1 MVIHSSKLIYPREIY
16 QRGVERKRVE
26 LIARDFNEYIV
37 NEPKV
42 SFRNG
47 RYYVMDGQHTI
58 EGRILRN
65 GGKDL
70 PILCKVYTGMTVEQE
85 ALLFAEQNGHAA
97 PLSAGIKLRAKVVG
111 GDAISKAFL
120 AATNRVGLSLNYD
133 SQQLT
138 DYRIGCVGTAFR
150 LYKQMGEPLYCETM
164 RLIVA
169 AWEGKPDSFRAS
181 VLKGMMHFVELYHG
195 EFSEERLLR
204 ALRNIHPVDIYRIGQ
219 DDPAKLRGWK
229 KYVFRAMKIAGIALL
244 AYLFVIFVPKEGQ
257 SFGVKWWGIL
267 GLIGWSYLGCS
278 LIYLLTHDYL
288 GRNVAVMLL
297 LVACSLLTAA
307 GVFKSVEFVGYIPS
321 QPVLYSLSMAG
332 VLASVIMKKY
342 ASTSSPGRFIAV
354 MLAIGIVMF
363 GAGLFA
369 HKYWI
374 ISKIL
379 ATPTWLFYC
388 CAMYFPLFALI
399 YWIADVKGRGG
410 WFDVIKPAG
419 TLTLT
424 CYIIPY
430 ITGSLMS
437 IMHVHWPAVT
447 YAGTPGLVRSALY
460 SLAVVWIAWLL
471 SKIHIKLKI

>member
-1 MVIHSSKLIYPREIY
+1 MTLSAKSRRILSLDIFRAITMFLMLFVNEFAGVKGLPHWLYHAQMREDMMGFSDTIFPAFLFAMGMAIPFAVQNRFRKGDTTFDVLKHILLRSVALIVMGLFTVNKGSYDAAASGIPSAWYSLLMVIGFFLIWNVYP
-16 QRGVERKRVE
+16 
-26 LIARDFNEYIV
+26 
-37 NEPKV
+37 
-42 SFRNG
+42 
-47 RYYVMDGQHTI
+47 
-58 EGRILRN
+58 
-65 GGKDL
+65 
-70 PILCKVYTGMTVEQE
+70 
-85 ALLFAEQNGHAA
+85 
-97 PLSAGIKLRAKVVG
+97 
-111 GDAISKAFL
+111 KA
-120 AATNRVGLSLNYD
+120 D
-133 SQQLT
+133 
-138 DYRIGCVGTAFR
+138 
-150 LYKQMGEPLYCETM
+150 
-164 RLIVA
+164 
-169 AWEGKPDSFRAS
+169 
-181 VLKGMMHFVELYHG
+181 
-195 EFSEERLLR
+195 
-204 ALRNIHPVDIYRIGQ
+204 
-219 DDPAKLRGWK
+219 GWK
-229 KYVFRAMKIAGIALL
+229 KYVFRAMKIVGIALL

-278 LIYLLTHDYL
+278 LIYLLTRDYL

>member
-1 MVIHSSKLIYPREIY
+1 MTLSAKSRRILSLDIFRAITMFLMLFVNEFAGVKGLPHWLYHAQMREDMMGFSDTIFPAFLFAMGMAIPFAVQNRFRKGDTTFDVLKHILLRSVALIVMGLFTVNKGSYDAAASGIPSAWYSLLMVIGFFLIWNVYP
-16 QRGVERKRVE
+16 
-26 LIARDFNEYIV
+26 
-37 NEPKV
+37 
-42 SFRNG
+42 
-47 RYYVMDGQHTI
+47 
-58 EGRILRN
+58 
-65 GGKDL
+65 
-70 PILCKVYTGMTVEQE
+70 
-85 ALLFAEQNGHAA
+85 
-97 PLSAGIKLRAKVVG
+97 
-111 GDAISKAFL
+111 KA
-120 AATNRVGLSLNYD
+120 D
-133 SQQLT
+133 
-138 DYRIGCVGTAFR
+138 
-150 LYKQMGEPLYCETM
+150 
-164 RLIVA
+164 
-169 AWEGKPDSFRAS
+169 
-181 VLKGMMHFVELYHG
+181 
-195 EFSEERLLR
+195 
-204 ALRNIHPVDIYRIGQ
+204 
-219 DDPAKLRGWK
+219 GWK
-229 KYVFRAMKIAGIALL
+229 KYVFRAMKIVGIALL

-278 LIYLLTHDYL
+278 LIYLLTRDYL

-471 SKIHIKLKI
+471 SKIHIKLKS

>member
-1 MVIHSSKLIYPREIY
+1 MTLSAKSRRILSLDIFRAITMF
-16 QRGVERKRVE
+16 
-26 LIARDFNEYIV
+26 LMLFV
-37 NEPKV
+37 NEFAGVKGLPHWLYHAQMREDMMGF
-42 SFRNG
+42 S
-47 RYYVMDGQHTI
+47 DTI
-58 EGRILRN
+58 F
-65 GGKDL
+65 
-70 PILCKVYTGMTVEQE
+70 P
-85 ALLFAEQNGHAA
+85 AFLFAMGMAIPFAVQNRFRKGDTTFDVLKHI
-97 PLSAGIKLRAKVVG
+97 LLRSVA
-111 GDAISKAFL
+111 
-120 AATNRVGLSLNYD
+120 
-133 SQQLT
+133 
-138 DYRIGCVGTAFR
+138 
-150 LYKQMGEPLYCETM
+150 
-164 RLIVA
+164 LIVMGLFTVNKGSYDA
-169 AWEGKPDSFRAS
+169 AAS
-181 VLKGMMHFVELYHG
+181 GIPSAWY
-195 EFSEERLLR
+195 SLLMVTGFFLIWNVYPK
-204 ALRNIHPVDIYRIGQ
+204 AD
-219 DDPAKLRGWK
+219 GWK

-244 AYLFVIFVPKEGQ
+244 VYLFVIFVPKEGQ

-278 LIYLLTHDYL
+278 LIYLLTRDYL

>member
-1 MVIHSSKLIYPREIY
+1 MTLQDKP
-16 QRGVERKRVE
+16 QRILSLDIFRA
-26 LIARDFNEYIV
+26 LTMFLMLFV
-37 NEPKV
+37 NEFAGV
-42 SFRNG
+42 
-47 RYYVMDGQHTI
+47 
-58 EGRILRN
+58 
-65 GGKDL
+65 KDL
-70 PILCKVYTGMTVEQE
+70 PHWLYHAQMREDMMGFSDTIFP
-85 ALLFAEQNGHAA
+85 AFLFAMGMAIPFAVQNR
-97 PLSAGIKLRAKVVG
+97 LRK
-111 GDAISKAFL
+111 GD
-120 AATNRVGLSLNYD
+120 
-133 SQQLT
+133 
-138 DYRIGCVGTAFR
+138 
-150 LYKQMGEPLYCETM
+150 TM
-164 RLIVA
+164 LDILKHILLRSVALIVMGLFTVNKSSYDA
-169 AWEGKPDSFRAS
+169 AAS
-181 VLKGMMHFVELYHG
+181 GIPSAWY
-195 EFSEERLLR
+195 SLLMVTGFFLIWDVYPK
-204 ALRNIHPVDIYRIGQ
+204 AQ
-219 DDPAKLRGWK
+219 GWK
-229 KYVFRAMKIAGIALL
+229 KHVFSAMKIAGVMLL
-244 AYLFVIFVPKEGQ
+244 VYLFVIFVPKEGQ

-278 LIYLLTHDYL
+278 MIYLFTRDNL
-288 GRNVAVMLL
+288 GRNVAAMVA

-307 GVFKSVEFVGYIPS
+307 GAFKSVEFIGWIPS

-342 ASTSSPGRFIAV
+342 ASASSPGRFMAV

-388 CAMYFPLFALI
+388 CAMYFPLFAFI
-399 YWIADVKGRGG
+399 YWIADVKGRGD

-437 IMHVHWPAVT
+437 IMHVHWPAAT
-447 YAGTPGLVRSALY
+447 YSGAPGLVRSAMY

-471 SKIHIKLKI
+471 SRIHIKLKI

>member
-1 MVIHSSKLIYPREIY
+1 
-16 QRGVERKRVE
+16 
-26 LIARDFNEYIV
+26 
-37 NEPKV
+37 
-42 SFRNG
+42 
-47 RYYVMDGQHTI
+47 
-58 EGRILRN
+58 
-65 GGKDL
+65 
-70 PILCKVYTGMTVEQE
+70 
-85 ALLFAEQNGHAA
+85 
-97 PLSAGIKLRAKVVG
+97 
-111 GDAISKAFL
+111 
-120 AATNRVGLSLNYD
+120 
-133 SQQLT
+133 
-138 DYRIGCVGTAFR
+138 
-150 LYKQMGEPLYCETM
+150 
-164 RLIVA
+164 
-169 AWEGKPDSFRAS
+169 
-181 VLKGMMHFVELYHG
+181 
-195 EFSEERLLR
+195 
-204 ALRNIHPVDIYRIGQ
+204 
-219 DDPAKLRGWK
+219 
-229 KYVFRAMKIAGIALL
+229 
-244 AYLFVIFVPKEGQ
+244 
-257 SFGVKWWGIL
+257 
-267 GLIGWSYLGCS
+267 
-278 LIYLLTHDYL
+278 
-288 GRNVAVMLL
+288 
-297 LVACSLLTAA
+297 
-307 GVFKSVEFVGYIPS
+307 
-321 QPVLYSLSMAG
+321 MAG

-342 ASTSSPGRFIAV
+342 VSTSSPGRFIAV

>member
-1 MVIHSSKLIYPREIY
+1 MTLSAKSRRILSLDIFRAITMF
-16 QRGVERKRVE
+16 
-26 LIARDFNEYIV
+26 LMLFV
-37 NEPKV
+37 NEFAGVKGLPHWLYHAQMREDMMGF
-42 SFRNG
+42 S
-47 RYYVMDGQHTI
+47 DTI
-58 EGRILRN
+58 F
-65 GGKDL
+65 
-70 PILCKVYTGMTVEQE
+70 P
-85 ALLFAEQNGHAA
+85 AFLFAMGMAIPFAVQNRFRKGDTTFDVLKHI
-97 PLSAGIKLRAKVVG
+97 LLRSVA
-111 GDAISKAFL
+111 
-120 AATNRVGLSLNYD
+120 
-133 SQQLT
+133 
-138 DYRIGCVGTAFR
+138 
-150 LYKQMGEPLYCETM
+150 
-164 RLIVA
+164 LIVMGLFTVNKGSYDA
-169 AWEGKPDSFRAS
+169 AAS
-181 VLKGMMHFVELYHG
+181 GIPSAWY
-195 EFSEERLLR
+195 SLLMVTGFFLIWNVYPK
-204 ALRNIHPVDIYRIGQ
+204 AD
-219 DDPAKLRGWK
+219 GWK

-278 LIYLLTHDYL
+278 LIYLLTRDYL

-399 YWIADVKGRGG
+399 YWIVDVKGRGG

>member
-1 MVIHSSKLIYPREIY
+1 MGMAIPFAVQNRFRKGDTTFDVLKHILLRSVALIVMGLFTVNKGSYDAAASGIPSAWYSLLMVIGFFLIWNVYP
-16 QRGVERKRVE
+16 
-26 LIARDFNEYIV
+26 
-37 NEPKV
+37 
-42 SFRNG
+42 
-47 RYYVMDGQHTI
+47 
-58 EGRILRN
+58 
-65 GGKDL
+65 
-70 PILCKVYTGMTVEQE
+70 
-85 ALLFAEQNGHAA
+85 
-97 PLSAGIKLRAKVVG
+97 
-111 GDAISKAFL
+111 KA
-120 AATNRVGLSLNYD
+120 D
-133 SQQLT
+133 
-138 DYRIGCVGTAFR
+138 
-150 LYKQMGEPLYCETM
+150 
-164 RLIVA
+164 
-169 AWEGKPDSFRAS
+169 
-181 VLKGMMHFVELYHG
+181 
-195 EFSEERLLR
+195 
-204 ALRNIHPVDIYRIGQ
+204 
-219 DDPAKLRGWK
+219 GWK

-278 LIYLLTHDYL
+278 LIYLLTRDYL

>member
-1 MVIHSSKLIYPREIY
+1 MTLSAKSRRILSLDIFRAITMF
-16 QRGVERKRVE
+16 
-26 LIARDFNEYIV
+26 LMLFV
-37 NEPKV
+37 NEFAGVKGLPHWLYHAQMREDMMGF
-42 SFRNG
+42 S
-47 RYYVMDGQHTI
+47 DTI
-58 EGRILRN
+58 F
-65 GGKDL
+65 
-70 PILCKVYTGMTVEQE
+70 P
-85 ALLFAEQNGHAA
+85 AFLFAMGMAIPFAVQNRFRKGDTTFDVLKHI
-97 PLSAGIKLRAKVVG
+97 LLRSVA
-111 GDAISKAFL
+111 
-120 AATNRVGLSLNYD
+120 
-133 SQQLT
+133 
-138 DYRIGCVGTAFR
+138 
-150 LYKQMGEPLYCETM
+150 
-164 RLIVA
+164 LIVMGLFTVNKGSYDA
-169 AWEGKPDSFRAS
+169 AAS
-181 VLKGMMHFVELYHG
+181 GIPSAWY
-195 EFSEERLLR
+195 SLLMVTGFFLIWNVYPK
-204 ALRNIHPVDIYRIGQ
+204 AD
-219 DDPAKLRGWK
+219 GWK

-278 LIYLLTHDYL
+278 LIYLLTRDYL

-410 WFDVIKPAG
+410 WIDVIKPAG

-447 YAGTPGLVRSALY
+447 YAGNPGLVRSALY